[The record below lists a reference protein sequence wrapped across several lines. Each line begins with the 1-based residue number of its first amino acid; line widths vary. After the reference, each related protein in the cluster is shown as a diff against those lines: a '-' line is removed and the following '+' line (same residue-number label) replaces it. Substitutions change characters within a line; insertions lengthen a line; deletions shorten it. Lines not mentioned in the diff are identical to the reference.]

1 MTRDAARR
9 KIKIRIF
16 TIHRMTTTDKARQMR
31 LFHIDSQH
39 IRPSVASDVYQP
51 IFYAI

>member
-16 TIHRMTTTDKARQMR
+16 TIHSKTTADEARQMR

-39 IRPSVASDVYQP
+39 IRPTAESNVYQP
-51 IFYAI
+51 IFNAI

>member
-1 MTRDAARR
+1 MTRDVARR

-16 TIHRMTTTDKARQMR
+16 TIHSKTTADEARQMW

-39 IRPSVASDVYQP
+39 IRPTAESNVYQP
-51 IFYAI
+51 IFNAI

>member
-1 MTRDAARR
+1 MTRNAARR

-16 TIHRMTTTDKARQMR
+16 TIHSKTTADEARQMR

-39 IRPSVASDVYQP
+39 IRPTAESNVYQP